1 MTRDRRKHHRF
12 EVAIPTRFNLNP
24 DHHFVPGI
32 RKMGVGGTVHNVS
45 PEGLRID
52 SRLDLLDL
60 IQIFP
65 EARDDDAT
73 FELEATLPTAK
84 EERTLIRG
92 TVIWYRLSEPEK
104 KVRQFRMGL
113 YLKDADSRA
122 LIGSILES
130 IRAAASD
137 KMQGRED
144 SAQGT

>member
-1 MTRDRRKHHRF
+1 MTQHSVQPLKINR
-12 EVAIPTRFNLNP
+12 
-24 DHHFVPGI
+24 VPLS
-32 RKMGVGGTVHNVS
+32 VQAQ
-45 PEGLRID
+45 EY
-52 SRLDLLDL
+52 LLDL

-84 EERTLIRG
+84 EERTVIRG

-113 YLKDADSRA
+113 HLKDADSRA
-122 LIGSILES
+122 LIESIVES

-137 KMQGRED
+137 ETQGRED
-144 SAQGT
+144 SA

>member
-1 MTRDRRKHHRF
+1 
-12 EVAIPTRFNLNP
+12 
-24 DHHFVPGI
+24 
-32 RKMGVGGTVHNVS
+32 MGVGGTVHNVS

-84 EERTLIRG
+84 EDRTVIRG

-113 YLKDADSRA
+113 HLKDADSRA
-122 LIGSILES
+122 LIESIVES

-137 KMQGRED
+137 EIQGRGD
-144 SAQGT
+144 SA